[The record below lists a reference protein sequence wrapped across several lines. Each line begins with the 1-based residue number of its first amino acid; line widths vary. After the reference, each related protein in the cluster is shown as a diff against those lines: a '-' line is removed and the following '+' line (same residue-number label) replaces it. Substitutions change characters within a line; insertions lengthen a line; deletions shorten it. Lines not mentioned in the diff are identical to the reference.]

1 MDVAKKD
8 VRIMMVILQSEEHDD
23 TYVFNKETLGNP
35 EVVSWIREK
44 NIVLWGGSVSDSEGY
59 QVSSSLSTT
68 AFPFLALISLT
79 PPGSSSSSSSPSSNG
94 AMPTAMSTILRVS
107 GLLPPQSLLTK
118 LNTAISTHADALS
131 RIRAV
136 RESQL
141 ADRQIREQQNSAYE
155 LSLARDRERAR
166 IRREEEAQRKRE
178 EEEAQKREEAAKLA
192 GQRRI
197 AWRRRQIRLGLVPA
211 EPPADVK
218 AARVSIRFPGG
229 EKVTRRFERE
239 TGMETVYAW
248 VECRYTTVEDAGD
261 MDDQEEE
268 MLLQGYT
275 HDYSF
280 KLVSPFPRKVLEC
293 NADGGTVGEHLWP
306 SGNLIVE
313 EDFEDDDKDD
323 EGAGEK

>member
-23 TYVFNKETLGNP
+23 THVFNKETLGNP
-35 EVVSWIREK
+35 EVVSWVREK
-44 NIVLWGGSVSDSEGY
+44 NVVLWGGSVSDSEGY

-79 PPGSSSSSSSPSSNG
+79 PPGSSPSSSSPSSSG
-94 AMPTAMSTILRVS
+94 AIPTAMSTILRVS

-118 LNTAISTHADALS
+118 LNTALSTHADALT

-166 IRREEEAQRKRE
+166 IRREEDARQRLE
-178 EEEAQKREEAAKLA
+178 EEEAQKREEEAKMA
-192 GQRRI
+192 ERKRI

-211 EPPADVK
+211 EPSLDVK

-239 TGMETVYAW
+239 TGMESVYTW
-248 VECRYTTVEDAGD
+248 VECRKTTVEDGGD

-268 MLLQGYT
+268 TLLQGYT
-275 HDYSF
+275 HEYTF
-280 KLVSPFPRKVLEC
+280 KLVSPFPRRVLES
-293 NADGGTVGEHLWP
+293 NTDGGTVGEHMWP

-313 EDFEDDDKDD
+313 EDFEDEGEDD
-323 EGAGEK
+323 E